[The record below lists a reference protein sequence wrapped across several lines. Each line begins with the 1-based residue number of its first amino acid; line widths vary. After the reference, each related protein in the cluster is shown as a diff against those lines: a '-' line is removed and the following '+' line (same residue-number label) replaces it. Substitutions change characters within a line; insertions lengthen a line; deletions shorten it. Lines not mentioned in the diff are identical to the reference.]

1 MVQTVS
7 LLALK
12 SQIDE
17 IRIETIVMPSIM
29 RCISMSKTVM
39 AIAVIPVVAT
49 QVVIVTPAL
58 IDSRDS

>member
-7 LLALK
+7 PLALK

-17 IRIETIVMPSIM
+17 IRIETIVMKSIM

-39 AIAVIPVVAT
+39 AIAVIPIVAT

>member
-1 MVQTVS
+1 MVQAVS
-7 LLALK
+7 PLALK

-17 IRIETIVMPSIM
+17 IRIETIVMQSIM

-39 AIAVIPVVAT
+39 TIAVIPVVAT
-49 QVVIVTPAL
+49 QVVIVTPAP